1 MNQRS
6 TRLLKRTAVIGAS
19 LVLAAGTLGA
29 CGDDDDDGG
38 SAADSSGGGES
49 LKAGYSAPFLTD
61 PFQAVL
67 QNQTVAAAE
76 KAGIEMLEPTN
87 ANQDAGQQVTDVRN
101 LVTGGATGLIVV
113 PVDSQAII
121 PALSYAE
128 NEEVPVVTIDLGPAG
143 GKVAMI
149 VRADNYLMGELACKN
164 MGDAL
169 EGKGKVLSLQG
180 DLASING
187 RDRTDGFKDCM
198 EKNYPEIE
206 VQEKPTEWQAAKA
219 TNAAQTVLTSTPDL
233 NGIYMQSD
241 SVMLSGVLNVLKR
254 AGKDAKVGEPDH
266 IHLVSIDGTPL
277 ALEKIRAG
285 ELDALISQPLNLY
298 AQYGIDYLKRA
309 AAGETFKTGPTDHDS
324 TIEEFEGN
332 LMDKLPSPL
341 VDKENVDDPEL
352 WGNQAEK

>member
-1 MNQRS
+1 M
-6 TRLLKRTAVIGAS
+6 KRTAVVGAS
-19 LVLAAGTLGA
+19 LVLAAGGFAA
-29 CGDDDDDGG
+29 CGDGKQG
-38 SAADSSGGGES
+38 AGASGSSGKDAS

-67 QNQTVAAAE
+67 QNQTVSAADS
-76 KAGIEMLEPTN
+76 AGIDMLQPTN

-113 PVDSQAII
+113 PVDSKAII
-121 PALSYAE
+121 PALSYAKTK
-128 NEEVPVVTIDLGPAG
+128 NVPVVTIDLGPAG

-149 VRADNYLMGELACKN
+149 VRADNFLMGELACKD
-164 MGDAL
+164 MGEAL
-169 EGKGKVLSLQG
+169 QGKGKVLSLQG

-187 RDRTDGFKDCM
+187 RDRTDGFKSCM
-198 EKNYPEIE
+198 EKNYPDIE

-241 SVMLSGVLNVLKR
+241 SVMLSGILNVLKR
-254 AGKDAKVGEPDH
+254 AGKDAKAGESGH

-277 ALEKIRAG
+277 ALEKIRSG
-285 ELDALISQPLNLY
+285 ELDALVSQPLNLY
-298 AQYGIDYLKRA
+298 AKYGIDYLKRTK
-309 AAGETFKTGPTDHDS
+309 AGETFKSGPTDHDS

-341 VDKENVDDPEL
+341 VTKENVDDPDL